1 MDVLRILG
9 STDLEVR
16 RKTLDFLMS
25 LISLRNVKDVVS
37 LLKKEVIKTYS
48 NTDKDRELIRTN
60 KNLGA
65 LARALMRLK
74 IIYESHFHECSKGIK
89 FAYIVFPDELHP
101 QRTLRRTS
109 SCWLRPSTSVGSS
122 SPSQPR
128 L

>member
-9 STDLEVR
+9 STDIEVR

-48 NTDKDRELIRTN
+48 NTDKDREFMLLINITN
-60 KNLGA
+60 L
-65 LARALMRLK
+65 
-74 IIYESHFHECSKGIK
+74 
-89 FAYIVFPDELHP
+89 
-101 QRTLRRTS
+101 
-109 SCWLRPSTSVGSS
+109 VGGGGGS
-122 SPSQPR
+122 